1 MHDQSCAG
9 LKLRTIEGVPP
20 TRIPTS
26 RTLSSEA
33 WQLASRRALHGFV
46 RHRGLD
52 SAATL
57 AFFAALVVFPASLA
71 VVSVFAL
78 LDSKKG
84 HAQADILTII
94 GSVTPGDTV
103 SAIRGPLAQLFSL
116 PNPGYALAIG
126 LVLTLWA
133 MSGYLTAVGR
143 AINAAY
149 EVQEGRQWF
158 VLRLTMV
165 LVSVVLVAA
174 MAIMFVLLIGTPTV
188 ARLVAHNIG
197 APDWVVIVWDIAKW
211 PVLVGLAV
219 FIVANLYYYSPN
231 VRHLR
236 IRWVTWGAV
245 AAIVAWVLTTVGFGI
260 YVLNVSH
267 YNKIY
272 GWLGGAIILLLWLF
286 LSNWVVVFGAEVDA
300 EIVRVRQLEAG
311 IIADEV
317 VQLPL
322 RSTHRNLRLARH
334 LAEDVARG
342 RKLREDADRIAN
354 GDSGS

>member
-1 MHDQSCAG
+1 MAS
-9 LKLRTIEGVPP
+9 
-20 TRIPTS
+20 TRIAPS
-26 RTLSSEA
+26 RNLSSEA

-71 VVSVFAL
+71 IVSVFAL
-78 LDSKKG
+78 SDSKKG
-84 HAQADILTII
+84 HAQTDILTII
-94 GSVTPGDTV
+94 GSVTPHDTV
-103 SAIRGPLAQLFSL
+103 SAIRAPLAQLFSL
-116 PNPGYALAIG
+116 PNPGYALVIG

-158 VLRLTMV
+158 VLRITMV
-165 LVSVVLVAA
+165 LISAVIVAA
-174 MAIMFVLLIGTPTV
+174 MAVMFVLLIGTPTV
-188 ARLVAHNIG
+188 ARVVAHNIG
-197 APDWVVIVWDIAKW
+197 APSWLVVVWDIAKW
-211 PVLVGLAV
+211 PLLAAIAV
-219 FIVANLYYYSPN
+219 FIVAILYYYSPN

-236 IRWVTWGAV
+236 IRWVTWGAI
-245 AAIVAWVLTTVGFGI
+245 AAIVAWALTSLGFGI

-272 GWLGGAIILLLWLF
+272 GWLGGGIILLLWLF

-311 IIADEV
+311 IVAEES

-322 RSTHRNLRLARH
+322 RSTYRNLRLARH

-342 RKLREDADRIAN
+342 KALREDANGIADREA
-354 GDSGS
+354 GD

>member
-1 MHDQSCAG
+1 M
-9 LKLRTIEGVPP
+9 P
-20 TRIPTS
+20 TR
-26 RTLSSEA
+26 RTLTSEA
-33 WQLASRRALHGFV
+33 WRLATRRALHGFV

-78 LDSKKG
+78 IDTRTR
-84 HAQADILTII
+84 AQVDILTIVA
-94 GSVTPGDTV
+94 SVAPGDTV
-103 SAIRGPLAQLFSL
+103 SAIRGPLSQLFSL
-116 PNPGYALAIG
+116 PSPGIALVVG
-126 LVLTLWA
+126 LALTLWA

-149 EVQEGRQWF
+149 EVQEGRQWI
-158 VLRLTMV
+158 VLRLTMILVSAV
-165 LVSVVLVAA
+165 LVVA
-174 MAIMFVLLIGTPTV
+174 MALMLLLLIGTPTV
-188 ARLVAHNIG
+188 AAIVARNIG
-197 APDWVVIVWDIAKW
+197 APAWAVVVWNIAKW
-211 PVLVGLAV
+211 PVLAAIAV
-219 FIVANLYYYSPN
+219 FIVAVLYYYSPN

-245 AAIVAWVLTTVGFGI
+245 AAIVAWVVTTVGFGI

-300 EIVRVRQLEAG
+300 EIARVRQLEAG
-311 IIADEV
+311 ILAEESI
-317 VQLPL
+317 QLPL
-322 RSTHRNLRLARH
+322 RSTHRDLRMARDLA
-334 LAEDVARG
+334 ADVALG
-342 RKLREDADRIAN
+342 RRLREDSDRRLR
-354 GDSGS
+354 G

>member
-1 MHDQSCAG
+1 M
-9 LKLRTIEGVPP
+9 PP
-20 TRIPTS
+20 ARIPTS
-26 RTLSSEA
+26 RNLTSEA
-33 WQLASRRALHGFV
+33 WQLATRRALHGFV

-78 LDSKKG
+78 IDNKQRALD
-84 HAQADILTII
+84 DILTIV
-94 GSVTPGDTV
+94 GSVAPRDTV
-103 SAIRGPLAQLFSL
+103 SAIRAPLDQLFSL
-116 PNPGYALAIG
+116 PNPGIALAIG

-158 VLRLTMV
+158 LLRSTMV
-165 LVSVVLVAA
+165 LISVVLVIA
-174 MAIMFVLLIGTPTV
+174 MAAMFVLLIGTPTV
-188 ARLVAHNIG
+188 AAVVAHNIG
-197 APDWVVIVWDIAKW
+197 APAWVVVTWNIAKW
-211 PVLVGLAV
+211 PVLAAIAV
-219 FIVANLYYYSPN
+219 FIVAILYYYSPN

-236 IRWVTWGAV
+236 IRWVTWGAL

-300 EIVRVRQLEAG
+300 EIARVRQLEAG
-311 IIADEV
+311 IVAEESI
-317 VQLPL
+317 QLPL
-322 RSTHRNLRLARH
+322 RSTYRDLRMAKH
-334 LAEDVARG
+334 LSQDVARG
-342 RKLREDADRIAN
+342 RRLREDADRRAR
-354 GDSGS
+354 GQ

>member
-1 MHDQSCAG
+1 
-9 LKLRTIEGVPP
+9 
-20 TRIPTS
+20 
-26 RTLSSEA
+26 
-33 WQLASRRALHGFV
+33 
-46 RHRGLD
+46 
-52 SAATL
+52 
-57 AFFAALVVFPASLA
+57 VVFPASLA

-78 LDSKKG
+78 IDNKTR
-84 HAQADILTII
+84 AQHDILTIV
-94 GSVTPGDTV
+94 GSVTPDDTV
-103 SAIRGPLAQLFSL
+103 SALRAPLSQLFSL

-126 LVLTLWA
+126 LILTLWA

-143 AINAAY
+143 TINAAY

-158 VLRLTMV
+158 ALRITMV
-165 LVSVVLVAA
+165 LISVVLVAA

-197 APDWVVIVWDIAKW
+197 APDWVVGVWDIAKW
-211 PVLVGLAV
+211 PLLLVLAV
-219 FIVANLYYYSPN
+219 FIVAILYYYSPN

-286 LSNWVVVFGAEVDA
+286 LSNWVLVFGAEVDA

-311 IIADEV
+311 IVAEEA

-322 RSTHRNLRLARH
+322 RSTYRNLRLATH
-334 LAEDVARG
+334 LAEDVSRG
-342 RKLREDADRIAN
+342 RALREDADRSAER
-354 GDSGS
+354 GEAD